1 MMPTPNRAAKR
12 TFMNSETI
20 RPGSAL
26 DQPKH
31 GHPNT
36 PQTPAVEREIRE
48 LEKMSDKSKQPR
60 SY

>member
-1 MMPTPNRAAKR
+1 MPTPNRAAKR
-12 TFMNSETI
+12 TSVNSETI

-31 GHPNT
+31 GRPNT

-48 LEKMSDKSKQPR
+48 LERVSDQLKQPR